1 MKLLLSL
8 LLLSSSA
15 LAASVPVALQV
26 GGAAVYGTELTPDG
40 VQGKVPVV
48 LLHAGS
54 GPTDRDGNNH
64 LLPGPNDSLNAGG
77 RTGAPR
83 DRFGAL

>member
-1 MKLLLSL
+1 MEYIMKLLLSL
-8 LLLSSSA
+8 IAVVLRCGGLGAGA
-15 LAASVPVALQV
+15 LRV

-54 GPTDRDGNNH
+54 GRLIAMATTICCR
-64 LLPGPNDSLNAGG
+64 A
-77 RTGAPR
+77 RTTR
-83 DRFGAL
+83 